1 MAYESSTASN
11 IADLMDKLQI
21 FATANGWT
29 KNEPAGSIVDRL
41 CLSKNGVFVNF
52 RWATTSPTAVGV
64 YHALGYTTSATNPG
78 GHTSDSGNGFF
89 SAGSVT
95 NANILSSRYALVTNG
110 SMTYWFFE
118 NDASPAYIHIVVT
131 TGTLQYSHFG
141 FGELIKQGTWTGGEY
156 AYGHIYTA
164 ASSGTQLAETSSFLL
179 DGGLGHTT
187 PTSYRTFAAT
197 VHIES
202 LPGQGASTKWG
213 LSWGGD
219 SAGTDRATL
228 TRYNIQGGFRAGP
241 VASAFARFTSSPTT
255 GLTAMYPI
263 NLFYDGA
270 GTPRQWY
277 PLGYMGDVR
286 GIDVLNYAEAQEI
299 TVSADT
305 WTVFPATYKPAQG
318 ALGNSR
324 TMGVAYKKVTA

>member
-1 MAYESSTASN
+1 VAYESSTASS
-11 IADLMDKLQI
+11 ISDLFDKLAT

-29 KNEPAGSIVDRL
+29 KNEPAGLTTDRL
-41 CLSKNGVFVNF
+41 CLSKSGVFVNF
-52 RWATTSPTAVGV
+52 RWATTSPTAVGI

-78 GHTSDSGNGFF
+78 NHTSDSGNGFY
-89 SAGSVT
+89 SATTVT

-118 NDASPAYIHIVVT
+118 NDSSPAYIHVVVT
-131 TGTLQYSHFG
+131 TGALQYSHFG

-156 AYGHIYTA
+156 AYGHYYNTA
-164 ASSGTQLAETSSFLL
+164 GTNVQLAETSSFLL
-179 DGGLGHTT
+179 DGGLGNQT
-187 PTSYRTFAAT
+187 PTTYRPFAAT

-202 LPGQGASTKWG
+202 LPGQAASTKWG

-228 TRYNIQGGFRAGP
+228 TRYNIQGGFRGGP
-241 VASAFARFTSSPTT
+241 VAAAFARFTSSPTT
-255 GLTAMYPI
+255 GLSAMYPV

-270 GTPRQWY
+270 GSPRQWY

-286 GIDVLNYAEAQEI
+286 GIDTLNYSEAQEI
-299 TVSADT
+299 TVGADT
-305 WTVFPATYKPAQG
+305 WVVFPVTYKPAVA
-318 ALGNSR
+318 ALGACR

>member
-1 MAYESSTASN
+1 VAYESSTASN

-41 CLSKNGVFVNF
+41 CLSKNNVFVNF
-52 RWATTSPTAVGV
+52 RWATTSPTAVGI

-78 GHTSDSGNGFF
+78 NHTSDSGNGYY
-89 SAGSVT
+89 SATTVT
-95 NANILSSRYALVTNG
+95 NANILTSRYALVTNG

-118 NDASPAYIHIVVT
+118 NDSSPAYIHVVVT

-141 FGELIKQGTWTGGEY
+141 FGELVKQGTWTGGEY
-156 AYGHIYTA
+156 AYGHYYNA
-164 ASSGTQLAETSSFLL
+164 AGTNIQLNETSSFLL
-179 DGGLGHTT
+179 DGGLGNAT
-187 PTSYRTFAAT
+187 PATYRMFAAT
-197 VHIES
+197 VHIEN
-202 LPGQGASTKWG
+202 LPGQAASTKWA
-213 LSWGGD
+213 LCWGGD

-255 GLTAMYPI
+255 GLSAMYPI
-263 NLFYDGA
+263 NLFYDG
-270 GTPRQWY
+270 GGSPRAWY

-286 GIDVLNYAEAQEI
+286 GIDTLNYSEAQEI
-299 TVSADT
+299 TVGADT
-305 WTVFPATYKPAQG
+305 WTVFPVTYKPAVSASG
-318 ALGNSR
+318 ACR

>member
-1 MAYESSTASN
+1 MAYENSTASD
-11 IADLMDKLQI
+11 IVDLMTKLDA

-29 KNEPAGSIVDRL
+29 RDEFSGTPKDVL
-41 CLSKNGVFVNF
+41 CLHKNGVYVNF
-52 RWATTSPTAVGV
+52 RWATTSQTAVGI
-64 YHALGYTTSATNPG
+64 YHALGYTTSATKPG
-78 GHTSDSGNGFF
+78 NHTSDSGNGYY
-89 SAGSVT
+89 SATTVT
-95 NANILSSRYALVTNG
+95 NANILTSRYALVPNS

-118 NDASPAYIHIVVT
+118 NDASPAYIHVVVT

-156 AYGHIYTA
+156 AYGHYYNSA
-164 ASSGTQLAETSSFLL
+164 GTNVQLNETSSFLL
-179 DGGLGHTT
+179 DGGLGNAT
-187 PTSYRTFAAT
+187 PTTYRTFAAT

-213 LSWGGD
+213 LCWGGD
-219 SAGTDRATL
+219 NAGTDRATL

-255 GLTAMYPI
+255 GLSAMYPI

-270 GTPRQWY
+270 GSPRQWY

-286 GIDVLNYAEAQEI
+286 GIDTLNYSEAQEI
-299 TVSADT
+299 TVGADT
-305 WTVFPATYKPAQG
+305 WIVFPVTYKPAVASLG
-318 ALGNSR
+318 ACR